1 MYTYMSNHNYL
12 CYMFLCY
19 KLAFK
24 NLKPTVTALVIKAI
38 LVQKTLLVR

>member
-1 MYTYMSNHNYL
+1 MYTYMSNYKYL

-24 NLKPTVTALVIKAI
+24 NLKVIVIALEADTN
-38 LVQKTLLVR
+38 LVQ